1 MVCDIV
7 GRATRL
13 GNGGDGD
20 GASPCM
26 RDRGGSGESGLGGD
40 RGGSGESGLDGDR
53 GRKAKL
59 VGVTE
64 GD

>member
-26 RDRGGSGESGLGGD
+26 GD
-40 RGGSGESGLDGDR
+40 RGGSGESGFDGDR
-53 GRKAKL
+53 GRKANT
-59 VGVTE
+59 VGVIE